1 MQGKC
6 CFVFTA
12 PLIWQQFKVKLE
24 KFLCQCKVCCNNWKL
39 LGDHGAIKLLE
50 DDKNENWPTNRPL
63 PFLTLQE
70 QTKCC
75 CIFMSLC
82 TNGHKLSRRQL
93 KHHHKRLFERRVMS
107 LKWPPPCPGRKG
119 LINIQTMKN
128 CQKNPNIEERQK
140 TLRNQARDCFDCCE
154 SHVQIKCQ
162 PIDKH
167 SNSDHKSSDV
177 GWWIGWVW

>member
-1 MQGKC
+1 MQQQTEAWWSCPSRSSQVMQGKC

-39 LGDHGAIKLLE
+39 WGDHGAIKLLE
-50 DDKNENWPTNRPL
+50 DDKNENWLTNRPL

-93 KHHHKRLFERRVMS
+93 KHHQKRLFERGS
-107 LKWPPPCPGRKG
+107 CHLNGHH
-119 LINIQTMKN
+119 LAH
-128 CQKNPNIEERQK
+128 EEK
-140 TLRNQARDCFDCCE
+140 DWSISKPWKIVKKIPT
-154 SHVQIKCQ
+154 
-162 PIDKH
+162 
-167 SNSDHKSSDV
+167 
-177 GWWIGWVW
+177 